1 MTVYQA
7 MNRLETLGYTFRLN
21 DEERATGHIEGERP
35 PEASA
40 LLDIARADSISV
52 ADYVRQR
59 QAGALVVDDG
69 CTYSLFDA
77 LAISLAVRKGEAEL
91 LGKVIFHKK
100 DMTVSLYWKQLTA
113 EGPAA
118 FMNRYRER
126 MKSAIQKRL
135 RQMDDAEWWQLSED
149 EFDQMSSRYSFLCWL
164 LEEQEGKTWH

>member
-1 MTVYQA
+1 MTVWQA
-7 MNRLETLGYTFRLN
+7 MNRLEALGYTFRLN
-21 DEERATGHIEGERP
+21 DEERAAGHIEGERP
-35 PEASA
+35 PEAST
-40 LLDIARADSISV
+40 LLDIARADPISA

-59 QAGALVVDDG
+59 QDGALVVDDG
-69 CTYSLFDA
+69 CTIPVLNA

-91 LGKVIFHKK
+91 LGKVIFHKR

-113 EGPAA
+113 EDPAA

-135 RQMDDAEWWQLSED
+135 RQMDDAEWWKLSED

>member
-1 MTVYQA
+1 MTTWQA
-7 MNRLETLGYTFRLN
+7 MNALERVGYTFALTSGGV
-21 DEERATGHIEGERP
+21 RATLQGRPP
-35 PEASA
+35 PEAST
-40 LLDIARADSISV
+40 LLEVVRRDREAARA
-52 ADYVRQR
+52 YVLARQE
-59 QAGALVVDDG
+59 GATVVEDG

-77 LAISLAVRKGEAEL
+77 LAIGQAIRKGEARL
-91 LGKVIFHKK
+91 LGKVIFHKR
-100 DMTVSLYWKQLTA
+100 DMTVSLYWKQLAA

-135 RQMDDAEWWQLSED
+135 RQMDDAEWWKLSED

>member
-1 MTVYQA
+1 MTTWQA
-7 MNRLETLGYTFRLN
+7 MNRLEALGYTFRLN
-21 DEERATGHIEGERP
+21 DEGRATGYIEGVRP

-40 LLDIARADSISV
+40 LLDIARTDPISA

-59 QAGALVVDDG
+59 QTGALVVDDG
-69 CTYSLFDA
+69 CTIPVLDA
-77 LAISLAVRKGEAEL
+77 LAISLAIRKGEAEL
-91 LGKVIFHKK
+91 LGKVVFHKR

-113 EGPAA
+113 EEPAA

-135 RQMDDAEWWQLSED
+135 RQMDDAEWWNLSEE
-149 EFDQMSSRYSFLCWL
+149 EFDQMSSRYCFLNWL

>member
-7 MNRLETLGYTFRLN
+7 MNRLESLGHCFHLN
-21 DEERATGHIEGERP
+21 DEGRAVGSIVGSGP
-35 PEASA
+35 PEAST
-40 LLDIARADSISV
+40 LLDIARADPISA

-59 QAGALVVDDG
+59 QDGALVVDDG
-69 CTYSLFDA
+69 CTIPVLNA

-91 LGKVIFHKK
+91 LGKVIFHKR

-113 EGPAA
+113 EDPAA

-135 RQMDDAEWWQLSED
+135 RQMDDAEWWKLSED
-149 EFDQMSSRYSFLCWL
+149 GFDQMSSRYSFLCWL